1 MCWNPI
7 YFTIVVNDY
16 FFTLLRDWTS
26 AQGNMHEESTQK
38 PVLHSQFKCYIVWH
52 YFVKFSQA
60 FLILFIKFCTEKF
73 FYKNM
78 SEIFFPQCLP
88 QHFKHQKKLIIK
100 GIQRKTKWFF
110 VFICTTFSLRS
121 TKKNKL
127 KVHHSNC
134 HFGSFDDERKE
145 STEKFLSFYL
155 SFVSEWCSRR
165 SFFLRILWL
174 ISRLF
179 IHRFLYVMRGAKI
192 KEESKKWDNIQKSE
206 KFWNFKFIIFE
217 CQNDGSSVKNELD
230 SAKVE
235 IDYQKIF

>member
-1 MCWNPI
+1 MQGCNKERKKCIDFMCWNPI

-121 TKKNKL
+121 TKKKQT
-127 KVHHSNC
+127 KSSP
-134 HFGSFDDERKE
+134 FK
-145 STEKFLSFYL
+145 LSFWL
-155 SFVSEWCSRR
+155 FRWWAKRKHWKI
-165 SFFLRILWL
+165 SFFLP
-174 ISRLF
+174 LF
-179 IHRFLYVMRGAKI
+179 CEWVMLKKEFFFAYTVINFSFVHSSLFVCNAWCKNKRG
-192 KEESKKWDNIQKSE
+192 EQE
-206 KFWNFKFIIFE
+206 
-217 CQNDGSSVKNELD
+217 VR
-230 SAKVE
+230 
-235 IDYQKIF
+235 